1 MRVTIDLMKKSTQI
15 IDLSNVINPRVG
27 DDDLLLPL
35 HIVYGDNQT
44 DMRGKDVEFISEDT
58 NKQRIYVGG
67 TCNTNTPGDNLYMGN
82 LTFRFPAGT
91 FKADGTYDP
100 DKTMFRI
107 VDKATNKVISSVNVK
122 ITVMKNSIEFDFDP
136 DNTSYDSR
144 LEKMLHGFHDEGQA
158 MLDDIKNLNDQ
169 AKSNVSGDTAATA
182 NAAKKQADQNAGD
195 ISDMQGEIAGARGRF
210 ADMAGREDAQD
221 AAINQKESIVNANAN
236 YAELKRKDAQQDVEI
251 ANKAE
256 KFELEEKLADSV
268 GAIQAQIDAGNVAT
282 MNRHIHDYDKLE
294 TDFTNANNK
303 ITEAKSQ
310 LTQLTKAPN
319 VDSSTELG
327 DARVAAGSLGG
338 DTYPTVGQAIR
349 AQADDLATSMSQL
362 GVYSKKFSVKA
373 NMSHS
378 STVDQLPV
386 RIKKGESYSVKT
398 VTTLSSPANLKL
410 FEINSGDE
418 YVGQNVGATTDTTVN
433 YVAKEDVTKLGWS
446 IDPVNSDYDIY
457 IIVTKSDSV
466 LNKAEENQSDL
477 TMIKG
482 DAAFAKL
489 SLLLSK
495 DNEHSST
502 TDQVA
507 VDLKEGDVYQVF
519 FSSPADS
526 EAVQV
531 MEFSEDGK
539 GDKALVI
546 GNDGKTHSPNATT
559 NGIFEYVAQ
568 KDVSKIGVYVAA
580 PSATGILDV
589 LITKKNS
596 ARQQLVSLTSY
607 VSDEQTIASGV
618 SLSSSKNGL
627 YIPLEKGT
635 SYNFTYYSDV
645 PVNVQLFEYDLYDLS
660 GGTKTLQ
667 FNSLVSG
674 NQNTI
679 STRKC
684 NFIGVFINN
693 PSDQEAHVK
702 YSLALEGSKQ
712 YTSATFKQLISF
724 NKQFNNFESSVHA
737 DLIGN
742 DLLSIAPVDDDKLA
756 EYANLFCNASS
767 NTEQFIYFTDPHP
780 MHFGWNNEL
789 NTQTYLAL
797 QHYYNSTPTAF
808 ALSGGDWLQSGQT
821 PTQAAVTI
829 GRINGLTK
837 HLFNNNFYTV
847 LGNHD
852 SNYQGIDDAGTPR
865 KGTLSQQ
872 ALADLWF
879 PRYHRCYYSFD
890 GFSTKFYIL
899 DSGSDWDTKM
909 NDYRFEQVYW
919 LAQQL
924 IANNDAHSAIAVH
937 IWWNLNEDTVP
948 TPFAQTITQ
957 VIEAYNAHG
966 SVTINGKSYDFSG
979 KNGRVEFVLCGHLH
993 IDRNGTAAGIP
1004 VVASLNATE
1013 TTGYGFELVLAD
1025 YDKRSLTEV
1034 RVGGRGSSRVF
1045 SLDN

>member
-1 MRVTIDLMKKSTQI
+1 MPVQVSKVTHNNSGRFYRIAIDIAKEGAEVW
-15 IDLSNVINPRVG
+15 DLTPYFKGRVG
-27 DDDLLLPL
+27 DDNFGLQIVWYYQGRLLDVTKMTPYIKGNVGHYSFDEQKNLQMAPDADVVTSHGKPSDCQANGRATYYFPQQMFPTDGIFKGFIGL
-35 HIVYGDNQT
+35 EDENQ
-44 DMRGKDVEFISEDT
+44 
-58 NKQRIYVGG
+58 
-67 TCNTNTPGDNLYMGN
+67 N
-82 LTFRFPAGT
+82 LTGVDIWFRVLPGVAKMGH
-91 FKADGTYDP
+91 ACDVYVDVL
-100 DKTMFRI
+100 DKTIADF
-107 VDKATNKVISSVNVK
+107 KEK
-122 ITVMKNSIEFDFDP
+122 IRQQSIDFDTAL
-136 DNTSYDSR
+136 NQE
-144 LEKMLHGFHDEGQA
+144 LQKEKDLIQQK
-158 MLDDIKNLNDQ
+158 LDDAGNAMDE
-169 AKSNVSGDTAATA
+169 DTAA
-182 NAAKKQADQNAGD
+182 
-195 ISDMQGEIAGARGRF
+195 
-210 ADMAGREDAQD
+210 
-221 AAINQKESIVNANAN
+221 
-236 YAELKRKDAQQDVEI
+236 LKR
-251 ANKAE
+251 
-256 KFELEEKLADSV
+256 LAVSV
-268 GAIQAQIDAGNVAT
+268 GAIQAQIDAGNVVT

-310 LTQLTKAPN
+310 LAQLTKAPN
-319 VDSSTELG
+319 VDSSSELA
-327 DARVAAGSLGG
+327 DARIAAGSLGG
-338 DTYPTVGQAIR
+338 DTYATTGQAIR
-349 AQADDLATSMSQL
+349 AQVDDLATSMSQL

-418 YVGQNVGATTDTTVN
+418 YVDHNVGSTTDTTVN

-446 IDPVNSDYDIY
+446 IDPVKSDYDIY

-466 LNKAEENQSDL
+466 LNKAEKNQSDL

-495 DNEHSST
+495 DNEHSSN

-507 VDLKEGDVYQVF
+507 VDLKEGDAYQVF

-531 MEFSEDGK
+531 MEFGEDGE

-546 GNDGKTHSPNATT
+546 GSDGTTHSPNATT

-568 KDVSKIGVYVAA
+568 KDVKKIGIYVAA
-580 PSATGILDV
+580 PTMTGKLEV
-589 LITKKNS
+589 LIAKKGA
-596 ARQQLVSLTSY
+596 ARQQLAGLMAHVSG
-607 VSDEQTIASGV
+607 EQTVAAGN
-618 SLSSSKNGL
+618 SLSSTKNGL
-627 YIPLEKGT
+627 YIPLDLNVPYSFTFT
-635 SYNFTYYSDV
+635 SDF
-645 PVNVQLFEYDLYDLS
+645 PVNIQLWEYDLYDLR

-667 FNSLVSG
+667 FDGIEEG
-674 NQNTI
+674 NQI
-679 STRKC
+679 AFASRKC
-684 NFIGVFINN
+684 NYIGVYISNLGQQ
-693 PSDQEAHVK
+693 DAHVK
-702 YSLALEGSKQ
+702 YDLAVEGSEKFA
-712 YTSATFKQLISF
+712 SAAIKRLNGLTKSIQS
-724 NKQFNNFESSVHA
+724 

-742 DLLSIAPVDDDKLA
+742 DLFSKAPVDDSKLS
-756 EYANLFCNASS
+756 EYADLLRNASS
-767 NTEQFIYFTDPHP
+767 NTEQFVFFTDPHP
-780 MHFGWNNEL
+780 MHFGWTNEL
-789 NTQTYLAL
+789 NQQTYLAL
-797 QHYYNSTPTAF
+797 QHYYNSTSTSF
-808 ALSGGDWLQSGQT
+808 VLSGGDWLQAGQT

-829 GRINGLTK
+829 GKINGLTK
-837 HLFNNNFYTV
+837 HLFANRFYTV

-865 KGTLSQQ
+865 KGALSQS
-872 ALADLWF
+872 ALANLWF
-879 PRYHRCYYSFD
+879 PKYHRCYYSFD
-890 GFSTKFYIL
+890 GTNTKFYVL

-909 NDYRFEQVYW
+909 NDYRFEQVDW

-937 IWWNLNEDTVP
+937 IWWNDNEDTVP

-966 SVTINGKSYDFSG
+966 SVTINSKSYDFSG

-993 IDRNGTAAGIP
+993 IDRNSTAGGVP

-1013 TTGYGFELVLAD
+1013 TTGYGFDLVLAD
-1025 YDKRSLTEV
+1025 YDKRSLNEI
-1034 RVGGRGSSRVF
+1034 RVGSRGTNRLF

>member
-1 MRVTIDLMKKSTQI
+1 MVSQNNDGKYYEIAVDTAKEGAEVWSLNDWFKA
-15 IDLSNVINPRVG
+15 RVG
-27 DDDLLLPL
+27 DDGTPLVMRFYTQGQLNSFDGHQKPIIQGNVGAYSFNDQKQIVMAADAKVVSWTGDPSDMLPGGRVRY
-35 HIVYGDNQT
+35 HFPQQMFPTEGAFYG
-44 DMRGKDVEFISEDT
+44 F
-58 NKQRIYVGG
+58 VG
-67 TCNTNTPGDNLYMGN
+67 YMDESNGRR
-82 LTFRFPAGT
+82 LTG
-91 FKADGTYDP
+91 
-100 DKTMFRI
+100 
-107 VDKATNKVISSVNVK
+107 VNVWFRVLGGVAQMGK
-122 ITVMKNSIEFDFDP
+122 ACDYYINDLDIALANAKEKMRQAGIEFKVA
-136 DNTSYDSR
+136 TDSALQDLR
-144 LEKMLHGFHDEGQA
+144 TKYQQEAQA
-158 MLDDIKNLNDQ
+158 N
-169 AKSNVSGDTAATA
+169 
-182 NAAKKQADQNAGD
+182 
-195 ISDMQGEIAGARGRF
+195 
-210 ADMAGREDAQD
+210 QD
-221 AAINQKESIVNANAN
+221 ASETTRAS
-236 YAELKRKDAQQDVEI
+236 L
-251 ANKAE
+251 
-256 KFELEEKLADSV
+256 LKLADSV
-268 GAIQAQIDAGNVAT
+268 GAIQAQIDAGNVVT

-310 LTQLTKAPN
+310 LAQLTKAPN

-373 NMSHS
+373 NVSHS

-398 VTTLSSPANLKL
+398 VTTLGSPANLKL
-410 FEINSGDE
+410 FEINSGDK
-418 YVGQNVGATTDTTVN
+418 YVGHNVGATTDTTVN

-446 IDPVNSDYDIY
+446 IDPAPSDYDIY

-466 LNKAEENQSDL
+466 LNKVEENQSDL
-477 TMIKG
+477 TMIKD

-495 DNEHSST
+495 DNEHSSN

-507 VDLKEGDVYQVF
+507 VDLKEGDTYQVF

-531 MEFSEDGK
+531 MEFGEDGE

-568 KDVSKIGVYVAA
+568 KDVKKIGIYVAA
-580 PSATGILDV
+580 PTMTGKLEV
-589 LITKKNS
+589 LIAKKGA
-596 ARQQLVSLTSY
+596 ARQQLAGLMAHVSG
-607 VSDEQTIASGV
+607 EQTVAAGN
-618 SLSSSKNGL
+618 SLPSTKNGL
-627 YIPLEKGT
+627 YIPLDLNVP
-635 SYNFTYYSDV
+635 YNFTFTSDF
-645 PVNVQLFEYDLYDLS
+645 PVHIQLWEYDLYNFN

-667 FNSLVSG
+667 FDGIEEG
-674 NQNTI
+674 NQI
-679 STRKC
+679 AFASRKC
-684 NFIGVFINN
+684 NYIGVYISNIGQQ
-693 PSDQEAHVK
+693 DAHVK
-702 YSLALEGSKQ
+702 YDLAVEGSEKFA
-712 YTSATFKQLISF
+712 SANIKRLNGLAKSIQSDLKS
-724 NKQFNNFESSVHA
+724 

-742 DLLSIAPVDDDKLA
+742 DLFSKAPVDDSKLS
-756 EYANLFCNASS
+756 EYADLLRNASS

-780 MHFGWNNEL
+780 MHFGWTNEL
-789 NTQTYLAL
+789 NQQTYLAL

-829 GRINGLTK
+829 GKINGLTK

-909 NDYRFEQVYW
+909 NDYRFEQVDW

-937 IWWNLNEDTVP
+937 IWWNINEDTSP

-1013 TTGYGFELVLAD
+1013 TTGYGFDLVLAD
-1025 YDKRSLTEV
+1025 YDKRSLNEI
-1034 RVGGRGSSRVF
+1034 RVGSRGTNRLF

>member
-1 MRVTIDLMKKSTQI
+1 MVSQNNDGKYYEIAVDTAKEGAEVWSLNDWFKA
-15 IDLSNVINPRVG
+15 RVG
-27 DDDLLLPL
+27 DDGTPL
-35 HIVYGDNQT
+35 VMRFYTQGQLNSFDGHQKPIIQGNVGAYSFDDQKQIVMAADAKVVSWTGDPT
-44 DMRGKDVEFISEDT
+44 DMLPGGRVRYHFPQQMFPTEGAFYGFVGYMDESNGRRLTGVNVWFRVLGGVAQMGKACDYYINDLD
-58 NKQRIYVGG
+58 IALA
-67 TCNTNTPGDNLYMGN
+67 NTKEKM
-82 LTFRFPAGT
+82 RQAGIE
-91 FKADGTYDP
+91 FKA
-100 DKTMFRI
+100 
-107 VDKATNKVISSVNVK
+107 AT
-122 ITVMKNSIEFDFDP
+122 
-136 DNTSYDSR
+136 DSALQDLR
-144 LEKMLHGFHDEGQA
+144 TKYQQEAQA
-158 MLDDIKNLNDQ
+158 N
-169 AKSNVSGDTAATA
+169 
-182 NAAKKQADQNAGD
+182 
-195 ISDMQGEIAGARGRF
+195 
-210 ADMAGREDAQD
+210 QD
-221 AAINQKESIVNANAN
+221 ASETTRAS
-236 YAELKRKDAQQDVEI
+236 L
-251 ANKAE
+251 
-256 KFELEEKLADSV
+256 LKLADSV
-268 GAIQAQIDAGNVAT
+268 GAIQAQIDAGNVVT

-303 ITEAKSQ
+303 IAEAKSQ
-310 LTQLTKAPN
+310 LAQLTKAPN
-319 VDSSTELG
+319 VDSSSELA
-327 DARVAAGSLGG
+327 DARIAAGSLGG
-338 DTYPTVGQAIR
+338 DTYATTGQAIR
-349 AQADDLATSMSQL
+349 AQVDDLTTGLAQF

-418 YVGQNVGATTDTTVN
+418 YVNHNLGSTTDTTVN

-446 IDPVNSDYDIY
+446 IDPVKSDYDIY

-466 LNKAEENQSDL
+466 LSKTEENQSDL
-477 TMIKG
+477 TMIKD

-495 DNEHSST
+495 DNEHSSN

-507 VDLKEGDVYQVF
+507 VDLKEGDAYQVF

-526 EAVQV
+526 ESVQV
-531 MEFSEDGK
+531 IEFGEDGE

-546 GNDGKTHSPNATT
+546 GSDGTTHSPNATT

-568 KDVSKIGVYVAA
+568 KDVKKIGIYVAA
-580 PSATGILDV
+580 PTMTGKLEV
-589 LITKKNS
+589 LIAKKGA
-596 ARQQLVSLTSY
+596 ARQQLAGLMAHVSG
-607 VSDEQTIASGV
+607 EQTVAAGN
-618 SLSSSKNGL
+618 SLSSTKNGL

-645 PVNVQLFEYDLYDLS
+645 PVDVQVFEYDLYNLNS
-660 GGTKTLQ
+660 GTKTLQ

-684 NFIGVFINN
+684 NFIGVYINN

-702 YSLALEGSKQ
+702 YDLAVEGSEKFA
-712 YTSATFKQLISF
+712 SAAIKRLNGRMNGLTKSIQS
-724 NKQFNNFESSVHA
+724 

-742 DLLSIAPVDDDKLA
+742 DLFSKAPVDDSKLS
-756 EYANLFCNASS
+756 EYADLLRNASS
-767 NTEQFIYFTDPHP
+767 NTEQFVFFTDPHP
-780 MHFGWNNEL
+780 MHFGWTSEL
-789 NTQTYLAL
+789 NPQTYLAL
-797 QHYYNSTPTAF
+797 QHYYNSTSTSF
-808 ALSGGDWLQSGQT
+808 VLSGGDWLQAGQT

-829 GRINGLTK
+829 GKINGLTK
-837 HLFNNNFYTV
+837 HLFANRFYTV

-879 PRYHRCYYSFD
+879 PKYHRCYYSFD
-890 GFSTKFYIL
+890 GTNTKFYVL

-909 NDYRFEQVYW
+909 NDYRFEQVDW

-924 IANNDAHSAIAVH
+924 ITNDNPHSAIAVH
-937 IWWNLNEDTVP
+937 IWWNDNEDTVP

-993 IDRNGTAAGIP
+993 IDRNSTAAGIP

-1013 TTGYGFELVLAD
+1013 TTGYGFDLVLAD
-1025 YDKRSLTEV
+1025 YDKRSLNEI
-1034 RVGGRGSSRVF
+1034 RVGSRGTNRLF